1 MWRTYHLLG
10 LIGVSRAGL
19 LAGCDGVPTIEKKT
33 VGKMGLKGV
42 PGLNLVTSDG
52 GSRHNQGVCL
62 HSSHGLLL
70 H

>member
-1 MWRTYHLLG
+1 MLRAYHLLG

-52 GSRHNQGVCL
+52 GSRQNQGVCS